1 MSAIIPASRPLHSR
15 RHVEASVIF
24 NGETVHSR
32 FGAGEDL
39 DNFSYLRPFQ
49 RMFAGRTG
57 QLL

>member
-1 MSAIIPASRPLHSR
+1 
-15 RHVEASVIF
+15 VEASVIF